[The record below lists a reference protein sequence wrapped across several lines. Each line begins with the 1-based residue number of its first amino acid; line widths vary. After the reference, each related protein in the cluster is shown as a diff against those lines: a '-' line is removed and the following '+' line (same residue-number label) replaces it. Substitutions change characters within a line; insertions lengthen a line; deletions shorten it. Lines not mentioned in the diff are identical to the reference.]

1 MNKVDLK
8 TVYPLEKPPVE
19 KCPYCGS
26 EEFYINERVSG
37 CIEYHYRFDG
47 DEGENGELHEPL
59 NYTDTGKFAY
69 CSCCRKRVFRYRNLD
84 LTMEK
89 EKLYERARSNRI
101 TKRYAKSITGL
112 CRYDWCSGFCVWA

>member
-1 MNKVDLK
+1 MKKVDLK

-37 CIEYHYRFDG
+37 RIEYHYRFDG

-69 CSCCRKRVFRYRNLD
+69 CSCCRKRVFRYRN
-84 LTMEK
+84 
-89 EKLYERARSNRI
+89 
-101 TKRYAKSITGL
+101 
-112 CRYDWCSGFCVWA
+112 